1 MSDAEI
7 IERLMNVNDE
17 FRKLKEEHAKLEER
31 LEELQNKRYITT
43 EEEIEIKAIK
53 RKKLELKDKMNEF
66 VVKVKKGELKI

>member
-1 MSDAEI
+1 MTDAEI
-7 IERLMNVNDE
+7 IERLMEVNDD

-31 LEELQNKRYITT
+31 LEELQNKKYITV

-66 VVKVKKGELKI
+66 VVKVKRGELKI

>member
-7 IERLMNVNDE
+7 IERLMSVNDE